1 MIFWDRAEAGRILAG
16 KLLHYKD
23 DTNVR
28 VLALPRGGVPVA
40 SEVARTLNVP
50 IDVFVVRK
58 LGVPGHEELAM
69 GAIGAG
75 KARFINE
82 DVVGP
87 LQIPADIIERV
98 AEREEKELERREKL
112 YRGERPPVDIEGRT
126 VILIDDGLATGA
138 SMFAALAA
146 LRQLHPKRVIVAV
159 PVAPGETVAGI
170 LRQVDEVVCL
180 MMPTDFQAVGQWYHH
195 FGQTTDDEVRD
206 LLKAA

>member
-1 MIFWDRAEAGRILAG
+1 MIFQDRAEAGRILAG

-23 DTNVR
+23 DPDVR

-40 SEVARTLNVP
+40 SEVARTLNAP
-50 IDVFVVRK
+50 MDVFVVRK

-75 KARFINE
+75 KARYINDE
-82 DVVGP
+82 IVGM
-87 LQIPADIIERV
+87 LHIPSSIIEQV
-98 AEREEKELERREKL
+98 VEREEEELERREKL
-112 YRGERPPVDIEGRT
+112 YRGEKPPLDIQGRT

-138 SMFAALAA
+138 SMFAALEA

-159 PVAPGETVAGI
+159 PVAPPETVASLTRRI
-170 LRQVDEVVCL
+170 DEAICL
-180 MMPTDFQAVGQWYHH
+180 MMPSDFQAVGQWYHR

>member
-1 MIFWDRAEAGRILAG
+1 MIFQDRAEAGRILAG

-23 DTNVR
+23 DPDVR

-40 SEVARTLNVP
+40 SEVARTLNAP
-50 IDVFVVRK
+50 MDVFVVRK

-75 KARFINE
+75 KARYLNDDIVGMLHIPSNVIE
-82 DVVGP
+82 QVV
-87 LQIPADIIERV
+87 
-98 AEREEKELERREKL
+98 EREEKELERREKL
-112 YRGERPPVDIEGRT
+112 YRGDKPPLDIEGRT
-126 VILIDDGLATGA
+126 IILIDDGLATGA
-138 SMFAALAA
+138 SMFAALEA

-159 PVAPGETVAGI
+159 PVAPQETVAS
-170 LRQVDEVVCL
+170 LTHRVDEAVCL
-180 MMPTDFQAVGQWYHH
+180 MMPSDFQAVGQWYHR